1 MGKILFALAVV
12 AALGFGSLCITGSA
26 AATPLR
32 SPDALPVAAAR
43 ADLADQVVMVC
54 RTKRVCGPNGPL
66 PHGAVLRATALPLG
80 GPGFG
85 HRYWRRWGWAVL
97 IRGSRQATRPAAKR
111 PSPTM
116 VRSHS
121 FRSPAL

>member
-1 MGKILFALAVV
+1 MRKSIIGHEHHPIRCLLASRMEFPVRTMGKILFALAVV

-43 ADLADQVVMVC
+43 ADLADRVVMVC

-85 HRYWRRWGWAVL
+85 HRYWRR
-97 IRGSRQATRPAAKR
+97 
-111 PSPTM
+111 
-116 VRSHS
+116 
-121 FRSPAL
+121 